1 MLFAFARA
9 RRWQRLIDEGRIS
22 SAKALAAKIGRDQSY
37 VANIIG
43 MVQISPKIIH
53 AVIRGGLPEKPDA
66 GDAQEEAPRPL
77 ERAGGDAPRRELA
90 PHRERTQGRRAEKS
104 GDLFRAIIEM
114 RLLGTMNEFLRCCF
128 HKKERIPF

>member
-1 MLFAFARA
+1 M
-9 RRWQRLIDEGRIS
+9 RRWQSLIDVEQIS

-53 AVIRGGLPEKPDA
+53 AVIRGELPENPDA
-66 GDAQEEAPRPL
+66 GVAQEEAPRPL

-90 PHRERTQGRRAEKS
+90 RRREEHKAYPS
-104 GDLFRAIIEM
+104 S
-114 RLLGTMNEFLRCCF
+114 LRS
-128 HKKERIPF
+128 